1 MHQPDVTQNR
11 LTGIG
16 QLEQQVEVL
25 IKTCIQLREENASMR
40 QRQEALVAEK
50 ADLIEKTELARTR
63 VEAMIT
69 RLKAMEHGL

>member
-63 VEAMIT
+63 V
-69 RLKAMEHGL
+69 

>member
-1 MHQPDVTQNR
+1 VTQNR